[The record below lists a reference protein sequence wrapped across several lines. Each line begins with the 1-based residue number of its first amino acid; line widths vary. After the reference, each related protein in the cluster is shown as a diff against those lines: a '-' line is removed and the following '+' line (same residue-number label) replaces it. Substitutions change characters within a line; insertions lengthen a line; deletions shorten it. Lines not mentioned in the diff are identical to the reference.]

1 MNYTKHFL
9 ERWVERIV
17 GITDTRERNEYI
29 VKNKERII
37 EHSTTMFENSRKI
50 YTGQIGSNVT
60 RNYYI
65 KDDIILITNTTD
77 DALIT
82 VYKIDLG
89 FTNRINLMVAKEL
102 LDEINQ
108 LNEEKE
114 KVELETLNEIEDM
127 KLKVYKIEEE
137 IENLS
142 KQINNLNKLKE
153 SIEST
158 IKSTENVNENTE
170 LELKRLTSLLV
181 NSKEYKEDLQTL

>member
-158 IKSTENVNENTE
+158 IKSTENVSENTE